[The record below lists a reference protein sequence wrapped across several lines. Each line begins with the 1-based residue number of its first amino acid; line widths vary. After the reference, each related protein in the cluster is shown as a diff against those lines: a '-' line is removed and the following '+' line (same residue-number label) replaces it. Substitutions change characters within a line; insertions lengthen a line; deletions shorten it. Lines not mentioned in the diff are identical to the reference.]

1 MDWSAIHNSLTSL
14 SFYVMLWLQWGQTT
28 NIFILLCKILLNQS
42 DEFTLWLEVI
52 KRVLASKNL
61 RKVSIVFYYFSK
73 KGGQDSYKK
82 LANFYNLEWHFKK
95 QRWTKM
101 RYDQLICQKK

>member
-28 NIFILLCKILLNQS
+28 NIFILLCKISLNQL

-52 KRVLASKNL
+52 KRVL
-61 RKVSIVFYYFSK
+61 VSIVGTSLASRK
-73 KGGQDSYKK
+73 MQDFTLQDLSRKTLVAR
-82 LANFYNLEWHFKK
+82 LA
-95 QRWTKM
+95 R
-101 RYDQLICQKK
+101 QKFT

>member
-61 RKVSIVFYYFSK
+61 RKVSIVFYHFSK

-82 LANFYNLEWHFKK
+82 LANFYNLEWHFKN